1 MNETN
6 YTLRRIY
13 IQLRK
18 EFLGVDESNWVIVGN
33 LQNTGLPK
41 TRERGIPKTQIILTN
56 LLSRYLQVDTSFE
69 IENGTNKRDRKGLIL
84 IVKGKKF

>member
-1 MNETN
+1 MNPIEL
-6 YTLRRIY
+6 LRY
-13 IQLRK
+13 
-18 EFLGVDESNWVIVGN
+18 

-41 TRERGIPKTQIILTN
+41 TRERGIPKTQIIPTN
-56 LLSRYLQVDTSFE
+56 LLSGNLQVDASFE